1 MPLKWSKKVQFTI
14 DKTVLDEALK
24 TIQFALLTR
33 PSLAVLNNVKITAE
47 DDNTVN
53 FLLTDLEIAIS
64 CQVSAEVSQAG
75 TTTLPTRTLISI
87 VRRLPI
93 DTVKLVSDPEQFT
106 NISSHEIN
114 FRILGINSSEF
125 PTPFVKPEG
134 HRLSLKKSLLRKMVI
149 YTAVATGNDPTRPI
163 ISGPLITIKPENI
176 SCVTTDGKRL
186 AMISQSIAG
195 NCEGSFVIPPKTNN
209 ALMKLMAGDGDV
221 EVSFDEKTV
230 QFDFDNEFGQPTIIC
245 SKLIEGRYPNYQAII
260 PNSFEHEISLPREE
274 FHNALKRITLI
285 LTDSDHGVKLSFT
298 NDCLK
303 MHAVTED
310 DESLETMDI
319 SHDGAELTA
328 AFNPI
333 FLMDPLKRL
342 ECEKI
347 TLKFNDTRTAASL
360 HGDNDFI
367 YILMP
372 MRM

>member
-1 MPLKWSKKVQFTI
+1 MQFTI

-125 PTPFVKPEG
+125 PTPFIKPKG
-134 HRLSLKKSLLRKMVI
+134 HTLSLKKSLLRKMVI

-163 ISGPLITIKPENI
+163 ISGPLIEVKTENI

-186 AMISQSIAG
+186 AMISQSIVC

-221 EVSFDEKTV
+221 EVSFDDKTV
-230 QFDFDNEFGQPTIIC
+230 QFDFDNEFGQPTIIS

-260 PNSFEHEISLPREE
+260 PSSFEHEISLPREE

-298 NDCLK
+298 NNSLK

-319 SHDGAELTA
+319 SHDGEELTA

-342 ECEKI
+342 ECENI